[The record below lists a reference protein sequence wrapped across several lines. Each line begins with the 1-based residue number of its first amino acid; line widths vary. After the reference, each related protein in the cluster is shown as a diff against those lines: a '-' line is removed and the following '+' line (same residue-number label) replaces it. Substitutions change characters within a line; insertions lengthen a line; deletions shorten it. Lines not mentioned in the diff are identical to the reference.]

1 MRIIRVKSCC
11 DCPYTEIDDDFC
23 IHLDAPDN
31 LNNILSHIQ
40 NKTIPKECPL
50 EDVQGIIKNLGVPK

>member
-11 DCPYTEIDDDFC
+11 DCPYADVDDFC
-23 IHLDAPDN
+23 WHPN
-31 LNNILSHIQ
+31 MPSHFNVLIYIQ
-40 NKTIPKECPL
+40 KKTIPNECKL